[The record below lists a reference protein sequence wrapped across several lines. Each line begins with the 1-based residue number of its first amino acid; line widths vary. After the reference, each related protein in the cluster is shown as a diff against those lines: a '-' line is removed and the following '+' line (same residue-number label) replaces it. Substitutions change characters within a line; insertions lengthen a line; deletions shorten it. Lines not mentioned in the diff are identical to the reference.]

1 MDGQGKIIPMDIHS
15 GGSIGPHTQE
25 TSDNINYIL
34 SGTGK
39 AICNGADD
47 LLHALGARQ
56 TAGAAYTEK

>member
-1 MDGQGKIIPMDIHS
+1 MDIHS

-56 TAGAAYTEK
+56 TAGTAYTEK